1 MKIRHLKIAN
11 FRGIRSMDWAVKS
24 PVVCLIGPGDSTK
37 STILDAI
44 EFSLSARWNI
54 PFDDSDFYMSDVN
67 NPIEIIVTV
76 GQLPEQLLSDQRF
89 GLNVRGW
96 NPASGIHD
104 EPQEDD
110 ELVLS
115 IKLRVDDSLEP
126 EWTVVND
133 RISEPRRISSRE
145 RELLAVARLGTEVDR
160 HLSWTRGSILS
171 RLVKDRTNATA
182 VLTRAIRKVRDL
194 AGFDSVDEFKEVA
207 GKTKEAA
214 GKLGVKPMSDYLP
227 AVDGRGMVT
236 GLGSISIHD
245 GKVPLRLAG
254 QGSRHLIALG
264 LQLLL
269 VEDGAIL
276 LIDEVEHA
284 LEPHRI
290 RHLLRRLQELVGSD
304 ASTGGQIIMTSYSPT
319 VVVELAADRLC
330 VVRSISGETKAKQ
343 VSLDL
348 QDTIRAVPESL
359 LARKV
364 IVCEGKT
371 EYGICRAL
379 GAHWAHQ
386 GKPELAYMGV
396 AAVEGSGS
404 QGPARAS
411 ALSELGYRICLYGD
425 SDTVTQWKPSVE
437 QLKSEGVRI
446 IIWDENVSTEE
457 RIALDVLWQA
467 LKDIVAL
474 ATTLHGQESTLDSI
488 CNELGKPRSALGDNM
503 DAWSSFGLSQDIIR
517 KAVGKTA
524 KSKGWFKRI
533 DYGEELGKIVVAQLD
548 HLTGKDL
555 KAKIDELSKWVYE

>member
-1 MKIRHLKIAN
+1 MKIRHLRIAN
-11 FRGIRSMDWAVKS
+11 FRGIRSMDWTVKGAVT
-24 PVVCLIGPGDSTK
+24 CLVGPGDSTK

-44 EFSLSARWNI
+44 EFALSPRWNI
-54 PFDDSDFYMSDVN
+54 PFDDSDFYMSDVS
-67 NPIEIIVTV
+67 NPIEIVATV
-76 GQLPEQLLSDQRF
+76 GQLPESFLTDQKF
-89 GLNVRGW
+89 GLNLRGW
-96 NPASGIHD
+96 DPVHGIHD
-104 EPQEDD
+104 EPEADD

-115 IKLRVDDSLEP
+115 IRLRVDDSLEP

-133 RISEPRRISSRE
+133 RIGEPRRISSRD
-145 RELLAVARLGTEVDR
+145 RELLGVARLGTEVDR

-171 RLVKDRTNATA
+171 RLTKDRTNATA

-214 GKLGVKPMSDYLP
+214 GKLGVKPTSDYLP

-245 GKVPLRLAG
+245 GKVPLRLVG

-290 RHLLRRLQELVGSD
+290 RHLLRKLQELVS
-304 ASTGGQIIMTSYSPT
+304 SKVSSSGQIIMTSHSPT

-371 EYGICRAL
+371 EYGVCLSL
-379 GAHWAHQ
+379 GTHWAHQ
-386 GKPELAYMGV
+386 GEPELAYIGV
-396 AAVEGSGS
+396 AVVEAAGSN
-404 QGPARAS
+404 GPRRAS
-411 ALSELGYRICLYGD
+411 ALSELGYKTCLYGD
-425 SDTVTQWKPSVE
+425 SDTVRKWNPSQE
-437 QLKSEGVRI
+437 KLASKGVRL
-446 IIWDENVSTEE
+446 IIWDGSVSTEE
-457 RIALDVLWQA
+457 RIALDVSWQA
-467 LKDIVAL
+467 LKDIVCL
-474 ATTLHGQESTLDSI
+474 AATLHGQESVLDSI
-488 CNELGKPRSALGDNM
+488 CNELGKPRPAFGNDM
-503 DAWSSFGLSQDIIR
+503 DAWNSSGISEDIIR
-517 KAVGKTA
+517 KAVGKAA
-524 KSKGWFKRI
+524 KLKGWFKRI
-533 DYGEELGKIVVAQLD
+533 DFGVELGKIVVAELD
-548 HLTGKDL
+548 CLAGKDL
-555 KAKIDELSKWVYE
+555 KAKIDELSKWIYE